1 MTPATHP
8 TGEKDNLFSL
18 FKKISVGKVGLH
30 HTHPLRD
37 TTQMRHTLPTRVSL
51 HQTPPPYQPVRLAP
65 AHLLSL
71 RRCPIATRSSLPRS

>member
-18 FKKISVGKVGLH
+18 FKKISVGKVGLY
-30 HTHPLRD
+30 HTHTLRD
-37 TTQMRHTLPTRVSL
+37 TTQTRHALPTRVPPNSSSL
-51 HQTPPPYQPVRLAP
+51 PSGVRLAP